1 MDVESKAY
9 KVWLQPLNEEQ
20 TEILERWA
28 VDNTWRSAL
37 VRQKTRTIWVAL
49 RERKRSQAAWARH
62 VKEVL
67 AALQIRHVQNGSW
80 LSLCS
85 IDEARE
91 AMRQP
96 QGDGGNTPGE
106 EKVIALHAASRTRHA
121 STIEIARD

>member
-9 KVWLQPLNEEQ
+9 KVWLQPLNDEQ
-20 TEILERWA
+20 AETLERWA
-28 VDNTWRSAL
+28 ADNTWRSAL
-37 VRQKTRTIWVAL
+37 IRKKAHTIWVAL

-67 AALQIRHVQNGSW
+67 TALQIRHVQNRSW

-91 AMRQP
+91 TIRQP
-96 QGDGGNTPGE
+96 QGDGENTPGE
-106 EKVIALHAASRTRHA
+106 EKVIVLHAASRTRHA